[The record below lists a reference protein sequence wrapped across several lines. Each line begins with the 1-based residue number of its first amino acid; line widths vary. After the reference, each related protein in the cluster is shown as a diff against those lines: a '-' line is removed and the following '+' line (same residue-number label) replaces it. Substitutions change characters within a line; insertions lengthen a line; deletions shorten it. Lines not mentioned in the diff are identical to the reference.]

1 LFEDGTMVLIK
12 VATTKLLVY
21 DVLLA
26 MSRRVCVNEREVVKN
41 TGEKKRYFC
50 GKWKDGKFP

>member
-1 LFEDGTMVLIK
+1 MVLIK

-41 TGEKKRYFC
+41 TGEKNDIFVAS
-50 GKWKDGKFP
+50 GKMGNSHDGNI